1 LPFFVIMTYM
11 DTLSKSDRINKALKT
26 MGIKSLYD
34 VINHFPRRYDS
45 FEVTP
50 RDGYVDKGRI
60 ALYGKIVSPLLLKN
74 TPRIKIVSFDV
85 ETSIGLTV
93 QVVAFNRPYMGKQFT
108 LGDYI
113 TINGVYDR
121 KKNQV
126 NMVHCYKG
134 ELDDNEKYKPIY
146 SLPSSLDNASFV
158 RLVKKGLKELKGHI
172 YSLVPYSY
180 QNKYKLINKEVA
192 VNKVHFPSS
201 KEDIRQSYRHLKYEE
216 ALLFSL
222 KNQIIR
228 KNNKSLSKIKK
239 EPIDLSLCEPF
250 LKGLPFSLTDDQR
263 KACDEIIED
272 MNQSA
277 LMYRLLQGDV
287 GTGKTLVAF
296 ICLYANYIRGDQGAL
311 LAPTEALARQHYNNA
326 KKLFENTKVKIALLL
341 GSTPASEKKEI
352 YNDLY
357 EGDIDIII
365 GTHALFTKSIQ
376 YSSLGLAVIDEQH
389 RFGVNQRL
397 ALFDKGKST
406 DLLMMSATP
415 IPRSLALS
423 IYGDLDVSTLYSF
436 PSNCRNVKTLIMD
449 NEDEKILERV
459 EEEINRGKKVYIVA
473 PLIVYDEN
481 KAYSAEQLFARY
493 LLHFHEKVGLLHGK
507 LSSKDKELALEKFI
521 DGTTPIL
528 VSTQVIEVGIDVKDA
543 SLMVIYDAN
552 NFGLASLHQ
561 LRGRIG
567 RDGEEATC
575 ILAIDEANA
584 EKEKLDVLVESMD
597 GFKIAEED
605 MKMRGPGELAGIKQS
620 GIPEFSF
627 LNIVNDYKIFVVARE
642 DAKEIL
648 SNQTMKGNSYIIE
661 KAEREVDDGEGVHYL
676 V

>member
-1 LPFFVIMTYM
+1 M
-11 DTLSKSDRINKALKT
+11 DQLSKSDRINKGLKQ
-26 MGIKSLYD
+26 MGIKSLYG
-34 VINHFPRRYDS
+34 VINHFPRRYDN

-50 RDGYVDKGRI
+50 RDGYVDKARI
-60 ALYGKIVSPLLLKN
+60 ALYGKIVSPIKLKN
-74 TPRIKIVSFDV
+74 TPRIKITTFDV
-85 ETSIGLTV
+85 ETSVGLTV
-93 QVVAFNRPYMGKQFT
+93 QVVAFNRPYMGSNFS

-113 TINGVYDR
+113 TVNGIYDR

-126 NMVHCYKG
+126 NMIHAYKG
-134 ELDDNEKYKPIY
+134 ELDEKERFKPIY
-146 SLPSSLDNASFV
+146 TLPSSLDNASFV
-158 RLVKKGLKELKGHI
+158 RLVKKGLKELEGHI

-180 QNKYKLINKEVA
+180 QKKYRLINKEIA
-192 VNKVHFPSS
+192 INKVHFPTSA
-201 KEDIRQSYRHLKYEE
+201 EDIRQSYRHLKYEE

-250 LKGLPFSLTDDQR
+250 LKTLPFTLTEDQK

-341 GSTPASEKKEI
+341 GSTGAVEKKRI
-352 YNDLY
+352 YEDLY

-365 GTHALFTKSIQ
+365 GTHALFTKTIQ

-436 PSNCRNVKTLIMD
+436 PANSRNVKTVIMD
-449 NEDEKILERV
+449 NEDEEIIQRV
-459 EEEINRGKKVYIVA
+459 KEEVNKGKRVYIVA

-481 KAYSAEQLFARY
+481 KSYSAEQLFARY

-507 LSSKDKELALEKFI
+507 LSSKDKEEALTKFI

-528 VSTQVIEVGIDVKDA
+528 VSTQVIEVGIDVKEA

-567 RDGEEATC
+567 RDGNDATC
-575 ILAIDEANA
+575 VLAVDTGNA
-584 EKEKLDVLVESMD
+584 ETEKLEVLVESMD

-605 MKMRGPGELAGIKQS
+605 MKMRGPGELAGVKQS

-627 LNIVNDYKIFVVARE
+627 LNIVNDYRIFVAARE

-648 SNQTMKGNSYIIE
+648 SNPLAKGNAYIIQ
-661 KAEREVDDGEGVHYL
+661 KAEREVEDGEGLHIL

>member
-1 LPFFVIMTYM
+1 MEK
-11 DTLSKSDRINKALKT
+11 LSSSDRINKALQQ
-26 MGIKSLYD
+26 MEIYSLYG

-45 FEVTP
+45 FELSE
-50 RDGYVDKGRI
+50 RKDYVDKGRI
-60 ALYGKIVSPLLLKN
+60 ALYGKIISPLSLKK

-85 ETSIGLTV
+85 ETSVGLTV
-93 QVVAFNRPYMGKQFT
+93 QVVAFNREYMGKQFAI
-108 LGDYI
+108 GDYV

-126 NMVHCYKG
+126 NMIHIYKG
-134 ELDDNEKYKPIY
+134 ELNDNERYKPIY
-146 SLPSSLDNASFV
+146 SLPAALDNASFV
-158 RLVKKGLKELKGHI
+158 RLVKKGLKELSGHI
-172 YSLVPYSY
+172 YSLVPLHY
-180 QNKYKLINKEVA
+180 QHKYKLINKESA
-192 VNKVHFPSS
+192 VKKVHFPSS

-250 LKGLPFSLTDDQR
+250 LKSLPFNLTIDQK

-311 LAPTEALARQHYNNA
+311 LAPTEALARQHFQNA

-341 GSTPASEKKEI
+341 GSTPSSEKKQI

-365 GTHALFTKSIQ
+365 GTHALFTKGIQ

-436 PSNCRNVKTLIMD
+436 PSNSRNVKTEIMD
-449 NEDEKILERV
+449 NEDEEILQKV
-459 EEEINRGKKVYIVA
+459 EEEIARGKRVYIVA

-493 LLHFHEKVGLLHGK
+493 LLRFHEKVGLLHGK
-507 LSSKDKELALEKFI
+507 LSSKDKESALEKFI

-528 VSTQVIEVGIDVKDA
+528 ISTQVIEVGIDVKEA

-567 RDGEEATC
+567 RDGGEATC
-575 ILAIDEANA
+575 ILAVDKGNA
-584 EKEKLDVLVESMD
+584 EVDKLEVLVESMD

-605 MKMRGPGELAGIKQS
+605 MKMRGPGELTGVKQS
-620 GIPEFSF
+620 GIPDFSF

-648 SNQTMKGNSYIIE
+648 ANPNTKGNSYIIQ
-661 KAEREVDDGEGVHYL
+661 KAEREVEDGESVHYL